1 MEQKEGR
8 LASYVR
14 KGALGFGIIGMSYI
28 FSGCESMANNMDSG
42 GITLFR
48 IEKNFGEKGVRKSG
62 VFYDIHEKNKKRN
75 YNNY

>member
-1 MEQKEGR
+1 MEQKESR
-8 LASYVR
+8 LISYVR

-28 FSGCESMANNMDSG
+28 FSGCESMGNNIDSS
-42 GITLFR
+42 GIVLFR

-62 VFYDIHEKNKKRN
+62 VFYDMHEKHKKRQ